1 LIKEENV
8 MKKTMR
14 KIIALI
20 TMCLILAFPLTAYAA
35 PGGLHKQ
42 RRTYEQAVEHFEEIK
57 NKQVHIR
64 FSHRGL
70 YVANESILYARQIVG
85 VNEDGTYQ
93 IGPWECISHRYNV
106 CYCEDKQ
113 ITLPGEYVAFA
124 YSYDV
129 SLGTDWP
136 FSRPFWNNTVS
147 PAKNIQIVITGA
159 VRTPEIRIAVNG
171 TTVYF
176 HDNLPAHY

>member
-1 LIKEENV
+1 

-20 TMCLILAFPLTAYAA
+20 TMCLVLAFPLNAYAA
-35 PGGLHKQ
+35 PGGLHKP

-70 YVANESILYARQIVG
+70 YVANESILYARKIVG

-93 IGPWECISHRYNV
+93 LSPWECISHRSNV
-106 CYCEDKQ
+106 AYCSDKE
-113 ITLPGEYVAFA
+113 ITLPATYVIFG
-124 YSYDV
+124 YSLDITW
-129 SLGTDWP
+129 GTDWP
-136 FSRPFWNNTVS
+136 YSQQFWNNVNTV
-147 PAKNIQIVITGA
+147 AEDVRILITGGN
-159 VRTPEIRIAVNG
+159 RTPDVLIMLNG
-171 TTVYF
+171 NTVYK
-176 HDNLPAHY
+176 NENCSAHNQWIPR